1 MLHQLL
7 SVSYLLVRLTLGQS
21 QASPSVQDVRR
32 DYQNWMEAT
41 LVDIPYDEC
50 EAECTTNGL
59 CYEAVYWRGYHICD
73 LVTRMGNEIPP
84 SLRSKA
90 VIFTKGHVP
99 TPCDPSR
106 QCTGNQRC
114 NRRVEL
120 RYKICRNG
128 CSSPYM
134 STNDANKQIYRYEG
148 NMFNFGNRVTVY
160 CEHDRT
166 KYHVMTCQEDS
177 IWTPIAL
184 QCPKSI

>member
-7 SVSYLLVRLTLGQS
+7 LVSCSLVRFTLGQS
-21 QASPSVQDVRR
+21 EESPVQDARR
-32 DYQNWMEAT
+32 RYQNWMEAT

-73 LVTRMGNEIPP
+73 LVTRRDNEIPP
-84 SLRSKA
+84 SLRSKS

-99 TPCDPSR
+99 TPCDHSR
-106 QCTGNQRC
+106 QCTGKQRC